1 MVAGGYPVGRGYRI
15 PRQTTKYHAGTT
27 RGTHATAWYRW
38 YRCASC
44 ASAAWRYLP
53 PASAAWAARIGSLPS
68 RTSPR
73 APSVAATAQS
83 THCRKAGF
91 GRGRAHMNSCR
102 APCCWSTRCSIL
114 CERTIALKSAM
125 RAQADG
131 DCWKGMNQPVRSL
144 PTGTLITGTDRGS
157 YLRYS
162 DHSQAGPVKGGCSP
176 QTWSNTAVSR
186 RKLSA
191 AWISDSLPNE
201 RMRSMHPDPQRR

>member
-1 MVAGGYPVGRGYRI
+1 LHVRWCTHAELAFFVHLCCACACASMHPGEPTWYRVVI
-15 PRQTTKYHAGTT
+15 PSGAAIGYHAKPPSTT
-27 RGTHATAWYRW
+27 PVPPAVPTQRRGIGWH
-38 YRCASC
+38 RCASC

-114 CERTIALKSAM
+114 CERAIALKSAM

-131 DCWKGMNQPVRSL
+131 DCWKGMNHPVHYPPVL
-144 PTGTLITGTDRGS
+144 
-157 YLRYS
+157 
-162 DHSQAGPVKGGCSP
+162 HS
-176 QTWSNTAVSR
+176 N
-186 RKLSA
+186 
-191 AWISDSLPNE
+191 
-201 RMRSMHPDPQRR
+201 